1 MLRYS
6 KKFILKI
13 LKHINRSKFKTFIE
27 FFNNPRLLF
36 LEHEIGISKKKTNL
50 SQNFYKEKLSFF

>member
-1 MLRYS
+1 MLNSMLKYS

-36 LEHEIGISKKKTNL
+36 LEYEIGTSKKKNKFKSKFL
-50 SQNFYKEKLSFF
+50 